1 MPLYESVFIARQDIS
16 SAQAEA
22 LGETFAGVVTNMG
35 GTVSKKEYWGLR
47 NLAYRIKKNRKGHYM
62 LLNVDAPPGTVAE
75 LERNMRIN
83 EDVLRYLTIKVEELE
98 EGPSAILRSREERGP
113 RGGRGRR
120 DDDRG
125 PRRDDDRGPRRDDD
139 RGPRRDDDR
148 PRRDDDR
155 PRRDDDRPRR
165 PRADAPVRDEA
176 ESAEEG
182 DRS

>member
-1 MPLYESVFIARQDIS
+1 MALYESVFIARQDIS
-16 SAQAEA
+16 TAQAEA
-22 LGETFAGVVTNMG
+22 LGDTFAEIIANLG

-62 LLNVDAPPGTVAE
+62 LLNVDAPPGAVAE

-83 EDVLRYLTIKVEELE
+83 EDILRYMTVRVDALE
-98 EGPSAILRSREERGP
+98 EGPSAILRSREERGG

-125 PRRDDDRGPRRDDD
+125 DRGPRRDDDRGD

-148 PRRDDDR
+148 PRR
-155 PRRDDDRPRR
+155 PRRDEGTETETTSQG
-165 PRADAPVRDEA
+165 EA
-176 ESAEEG
+176 
-182 DRS
+182 